1 MEVGFD
7 VPAEIGMA
15 EREIQTPALIVDL
28 DAFEANLDTMR
39 RIAEA
44 SGLRL
49 RAHAKTHKSA
59 DIALAQMA
67 RGGAVGICCQKVS
80 EADALIRGG
89 VTDVM
94 VTNEVRDR
102 AKLARLAALA
112 GRATLAVCAD
122 DAAGIADLDRAC
134 RAAGTMLDVFV
145 EIEVGQGRCGVAPHE
160 AARLAALVVA
170 SPVLR
175 FGGLQA
181 YNGSAQHQ
189 EDEAARRVL
198 MAAVTASVSEALAA
212 LDAAGIDCPLVTGAG
227 TGSYPA
233 EAASGLYG
241 ELQCGSY
248 IFMDADYR
256 ARGGPGVEP
265 FAHALYVLSSVMST
279 APAGRAT
286 CDAGLKAMSM
296 ESGLPL
302 VAGREDVAY
311 DRPSDEHG
319 GLADPGNVLRAGE
332 RLRLIPG
339 HCDPTCNLH
348 DWYVGVRG
356 GVVECLWPV
365 TARGKLW

>member
-1 MEVGFD
+1 MPEGEV
-7 VPAEIGMA
+7 
-15 EREIQTPALIVDL
+15 QTPALIVDL
-28 DAFEANLDTMR
+28 DAFEHNLDAMR
-39 RIAEA
+39 GIAEA

-80 EADALIRGG
+80 EAEALIRAG
-89 VTDVM
+89 VGDVM
-94 VTNEVRDR
+94 VSNEVRDR

-112 GRATLAVCAD
+112 GQARLSVCVD
-122 DAAGIADLDRAC
+122 DAGGIADLDRAC
-134 RAAGTMLDVFV
+134 RAAGTRIDVFV
-145 EIEVGQGRCGVAPHE
+145 EIEVGQGRCGVPAHE
-160 AARLAALVVA
+160 AARLAALVVSA
-170 SPVLR
+170 DTLR
-175 FGGLQA
+175 FAGLQA

-189 EDEAARRVL
+189 DSDSARAAL
-198 MAAVTASVSEALAA
+198 MGNVTAAVREARAALA
-212 LDAAGIDCPLVTGAG
+212 AAGIDCPSVTGG
-227 TGSYPA
+227 GSGSYPG
-233 EAASGLYG
+233 EVSSGLYD

-256 ARGGPGVEP
+256 ARGGKAVEP
-265 FAHALYVLSSVMST
+265 FRHALFVLASVMST
-279 APAGRAT
+279 AVPGRAA

-302 VAGREDVAY
+302 VHGRTDVVY

-356 GVVECLWPV
+356 GLVECLWPV
-365 TARGKLW
+365 TARGKVW